1 MGQPPYTATAA
12 QPRWCAETENTADPP
27 YTAHRDRT
35 AQRTATEQP
44 TAQQQRQTRTVIHN
58 AAETEQHSTAE
69 AEQHSI
75 ADSRHPS
82 GFLGPPGVIKACH
95 NSLVW
100 PRLLC

>member
-58 AAETEQHSTAE
+58 AAETEHRAAQYSRQQT
-69 AEQHSI
+69 EQHSR
-75 ADSRHPS
+75 DQH
-82 GFLGPPGVIKACH
+82 VQ
-95 NSLVW
+95 
-100 PRLLC
+100 

>member
-35 AQRTATEQP
+35 AQRTATEQHS
-44 TAQQQRQTRTVIHN
+44 TAKTEQHS

-69 AEQHSI
+69 TEQHST
-75 ADSRHPS
+75 ADSRD
-82 GFLGPPGVIKACH
+82 GAAQQQ
-95 NSLVW
+95 
-100 PRLLC
+100 RLAYAVTQSDLAIL